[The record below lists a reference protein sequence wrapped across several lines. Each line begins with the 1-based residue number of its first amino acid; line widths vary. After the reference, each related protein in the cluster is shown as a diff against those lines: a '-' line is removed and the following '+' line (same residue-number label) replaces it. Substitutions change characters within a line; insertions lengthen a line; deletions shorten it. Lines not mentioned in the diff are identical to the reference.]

1 MDTVWDSLKK
11 KHVCFPLLCAETF
24 AFSYW
29 SVHGCTSEESPGENF
44 SFFFFFFFSET
55 LLSPLL

>member
-44 SFFFFFFFSET
+44 SFFFLSET